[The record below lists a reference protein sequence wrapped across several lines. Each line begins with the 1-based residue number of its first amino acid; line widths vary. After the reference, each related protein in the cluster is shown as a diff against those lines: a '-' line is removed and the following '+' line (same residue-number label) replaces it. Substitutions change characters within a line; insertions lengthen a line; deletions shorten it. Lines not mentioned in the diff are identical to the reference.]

1 MKKII
6 SFILTVA
13 MMFGVLTTTSFALTP
28 EYGEEYENQPNTKY
42 SQSFS
47 DVDKDYWAFEYIEE
61 MVSRGVLSGYP
72 NGKFYPND
80 YVTRAQFAKIM
91 TIAAGLKVPT
101 NLTTTSYND
110 VSLDDWYA
118 PYIETARFY
127 LSGYRSGNSLLY
139 LPNDNALR
147 EDIAVALVK
156 LKGYDTTVYDASMV
170 KTMFKDYQ
178 SISDGAKKY
187 VALAVENGLIS
198 GYEDD
203 TFRGQ
208 NGITRAEAATLLWRA
223 YQYGSG
229 NKVFEPEI
237 IDASANTTKN
247 NNDTKTNENKNNKPN
262 RNDEN
267 EEKVTEKP
275 SKDTDKDN
283 SKKEETKDTEEE
295 KKNDD
300 PEYLYEV
307 TTVLNG
313 VDDMDMMINDD
324 EGNVYYAVGTDLNE
338 NVFADDA
345 KIYKISG
352 KGKSKEVYS
361 SKNVPILSDDV
372 DNMTKKEKANVTT
385 KLISFGYNQNDD
397 MLYAIIKQNKVYYVY
412 NIDEQK
418 CDNSYDLSHFSLEFT
433 NNPSMRTNLVFDN
446 NGNIFIDIYKIIRGV
461 DKIKCYNAYA
471 KYSFINNRL
480 YFITKSV
487 FDYMDITT
495 DEDADL
501 DYYIPSLNSLIGFNN
516 KFAYAVDNNEV
527 IHQIDIKT
535 GDSKEKMTI
544 DDIDICDGKVF
555 KINSIDN
562 VNYTTIDNDGSIYFW
577 DPNYACI
584 RKISEK

>member
-1 MKKII
+1 MKTK
-6 SFILTVA
+6 FTALILTVA

-28 EYGEEYENQPNTKY
+28 EYGEEYENQPNIKY

-170 KTMFKDYQ
+170 KTMFVDYQ

-262 RNDEN
+262 RNDED

-275 SKDTDKDN
+275 SKDNNKDN
-283 SKKEETKDTEEE
+283 SKKEEIKDTEEE

-313 VDDMDMMINDD
+313 VNDMDMMINDD
-324 EGNVYYAVGTDLNE
+324 EGNIYYVVGTNLNKNISE
-338 NVFADDA
+338 DDA
-345 KIYKISG
+345 KIYKVTG
-352 KGKSKEVYS
+352 KGKATEIYS
-361 SKNVPILSDDV
+361 SRDIPILSDSSE
-372 DNMTKKEKANVTT
+372 MTKSEKANIKT
-385 KLISFGYNQNDD
+385 KFITFGYNQNDD
-397 MLYAIIKQNKVYYVY
+397 SIYALIKQQGTYYLY
-412 NIDEQK
+412 NINDK
-418 CDNSYDLSHFSLEFT
+418 TSYEPIDPDKLSLEISGDRSIE
-433 NNPSMRTNLVFDN
+433 NNLIFDN
-446 NGNIFIDIYKIIRGV
+446 NNNIFYRDYHIINKKIINYDCGNLG
-461 DKIKCYNAYA
+461 K
-471 KYSFINNRL
+471 RL
-480 YFITKSV
+480 YSDNIYIIKDRNIKIIDSKSG
-487 FDYMDITT
+487 
-495 DEDADL
+495 ELSNL
-501 DYYIPSLNSLIGFNN
+501 DYYIPNIDVVFGINN
-516 KFAYAVDNNEV
+516 KFAYALDKNEA

-555 KINSIDN
+555 KISNIN
-562 VNYTTIDNDGSIYFW
+562 CYYYIAIDNDGSIYFW
-577 DPNYACI
+577 DSNYACI